1 MKHHSLI
8 NKIQSQILNPLSVF
22 SCWLYCDW
30 FFINKCKKSFIS
42 KPAFLNFVPQLIRK
56 IYFNLILQICMH
68 NSSAGTCVFNEKIIV
83 GKGGGGGQIPP
94 KILPF

>member
-1 MKHHSLI
+1 MKKSSKI
-8 NKIQSQILNPLSVF
+8 NTLNYETSFTNQQIQSQILNPLSVF

-56 IYFNLILQICMH
+56 IYCANTM
-68 NSSAGTCVFNEKIIV
+68 
-83 GKGGGGGQIPP
+83 
-94 KILPF
+94 